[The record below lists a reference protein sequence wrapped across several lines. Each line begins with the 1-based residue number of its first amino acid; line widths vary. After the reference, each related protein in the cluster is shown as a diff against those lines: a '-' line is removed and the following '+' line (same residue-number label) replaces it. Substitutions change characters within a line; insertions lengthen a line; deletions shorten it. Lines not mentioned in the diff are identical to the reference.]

1 MSKKILVIVIC
12 VLVFS
17 FLSFASYGLF
27 VNEQIKLQDYYMN
40 SENIHESIKIVLI
53 SDLHDHVF
61 KENNQEIIDTISEQN
76 PDLIMMLGDFI
87 NDDSQDEG
95 VLLHLVNELSKI
107 STTYFA
113 LGNHEI
119 EYMNRT
125 GSDIITKIEDLG
137 VHVLDLEYE
146 DIIVNG
152 NHIRIGGMYDY
163 AFALDGY
170 DSCNPETMKPEVY
183 QFLTEFQ
190 DTDDFKLML
199 AHRPDSFVLG
209 EASVTWDIDLVVSGH
224 THGGQFV
231 LPVLGGLWATEQ
243 GWFPEYVH
251 GYYEKDNL
259 KIYIT
264 SGLSS
269 NKKLL
274 PRFNNPAEIAVI
286 TLLGE

>member
-1 MSKKILVIVIC
+1 MKKRWLLLSCLVII
-12 VLVFS
+12 S
-17 FLSFASYGLF
+17 GLIGLGF
-27 VNEQIKLQDYYMN
+27 NVNEKIVVHDAEFNSKQMN
-40 SENIHESIKIVLI
+40 QPIKIVLI

-76 PDLIMMLGDFI
+76 PDLILMLGDFI

-95 VLLHLVNELSKI
+95 VLLHLVNELSKM

-125 GSDIITKIEDLG
+125 GSDIITKIEDSD

-199 AHRPDSFVLG
+199 AHRPESYILG

-259 KIYIT
+259 NIYIT

-274 PRFNNPAEIAVI
+274 PRFNNPAEIAMI